1 MTRVSSGAPRKARH
15 KKVLKMT
22 KGHQGVRHRLY
33 RRAKESLLHALSYS
47 YAHRRKKKNDV
58 RRLWNI
64 KINAVAR
71 ANGISY
77 SQLIHGLKIAEVNV
91 NRKMLA
97 TLAVSDPDTFNVF
110 INQAKTA
117 LKI

>member
-1 MTRVSSGAPRKARH
+1 MTRVSAGSTRKARH

-33 RRAKESLLHALSYS
+33 KSAKESLLHALSYS
-47 YAHRRKKKNDV
+47 YAHRRKKKNDL

-64 KINAVAR
+64 KINAGAR

-77 SQLIHGLKIAEVNV
+77 NQLIHGLKMANVNV

-97 TLAVSDPDTFNVF
+97 TLAVSDPDKFNIF
-110 INQAKTA
+110 IDQAKNA
-117 LKI
+117 LKV

>member
-1 MTRVSSGAPRKARH
+1 MTRVSAGSTRKTRH

-33 RRAKESLLHALSYS
+33 KSAKESLLHALSYS
-47 YAHRRKKKNDV
+47 YAHRRKKKNDL

-64 KINAVAR
+64 KINAAAR

-77 SQLIHGLKIAEVNV
+77 NQFIHGLKIADVNV
-91 NRKMLA
+91 NRKILA
-97 TLAVSDPDTFNVF
+97 TLAVSDPETFNVF
-110 INQAKTA
+110 IDQAKSA
-117 LKI
+117 LKV